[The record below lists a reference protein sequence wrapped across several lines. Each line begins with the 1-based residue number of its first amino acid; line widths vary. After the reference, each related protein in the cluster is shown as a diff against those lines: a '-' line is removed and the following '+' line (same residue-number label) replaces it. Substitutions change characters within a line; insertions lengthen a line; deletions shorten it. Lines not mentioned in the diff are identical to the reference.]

1 MIISMET
8 LLIYNINHNMPM
20 LKTVKQDKQHGDS
33 VHNLR
38 ETSTEQ
44 SHKSKSEV
52 TLNLAVPE
60 NH

>member
-8 LLIYNINHNMPM
+8 LLIYNINHNMSM
-20 LKTVKQDKQHGDS
+20 LKTVKTDEQHRDS
-33 VHNLR
+33 VRNLR
-38 ETSTEQ
+38 EISTEQ
-44 SHKSKSEV
+44 SRKSKSEV